1 MHVHTYIYF
10 EFSIIITSRSLFI
23 IYLYFVSGPIIRAMT
38 DNMITAQ
45 NANSP
50 DTKIYLY
57 SGHETNIASLLEAFG
72 VYEPHVPEYSSAI
85 IMELQEINQEYYVKV
100 SVYYQ

>member
-1 MHVHTYIYF
+1 
-10 EFSIIITSRSLFI
+10 
-23 IYLYFVSGPIIRAMT
+23 MT

-45 NANSP
+45 NVNS

-57 SGHETNIASLLEAFG
+57 SGHETNIASLLQAFG

-85 IMELQEINQEYYVKV
+85 IMELQEINQEFYVKV
-100 SVYYQ
+100 SVCYQ

>member
-1 MHVHTYIYF
+1 MLNIYNI
-10 EFSIIITSRSLFI
+10 SHD
-23 IYLYFVSGPIIRAMT
+23 SGPIIRDMT

-57 SGHETNIASLLEAFG
+57 SGHETNIASLLQAFG

-85 IMELQEINQEYYVKV
+85 IVELQEINEEYYVKV
-100 SVYYQ
+100 SVSSIVELFNN